1 MGTAVTTRLY
11 GLGTATPPHS
21 AAQADVGAFMARVV
35 AAAAERRRG
44 AAEDG
49 ESSGDIT
56 GAANGARPPRSARL
70 IRRLYAES
78 GIARRHSVL
87 ADYTCDDPA
96 AFAFFPAN
104 WALDPFPTTA
114 ERMVVYRESSVDLGA
129 EAARRALA
137 DASIAP
143 GDVTHL
149 VISTCTG
156 FFSPGPDVLLL
167 RRLGLQPTVARTV
180 IGFMGCNAAF
190 NGLRT
195 ADDIVRSNA
204 DAVVLQVCVE
214 LCSLHFQR
222 DDTSETLVANC
233 LFADG
238 ASAAVWAADG
248 ARPDGHAS
256 LLGTCSAVHDDSL
269 DQMGWRIG
277 DHGFVMT
284 LTDAVP
290 NTLARAI
297 HPFVRSLLDRSR
309 TGPDRVAG
317 WAIHPGGRR
326 IVEGIGRALEL
337 DEPDLA
343 SAYGVLRDYG
353 NMSSATIF
361 FVLQR
366 ELDRLRTGGAA
377 EGDGSPAERDGVVA
391 PVRHGSVGRD
401 SVGRDAVGRDSV
413 GRDGVGGDIVALG
426 FGPGLSLEGAVL
438 RATP

>member
-1 MGTAVTTRLY
+1 MGTGVTTRLY

-21 AAQADVGAFMARVV
+21 AAQADVGTFMARVV
-35 AAAAERRRG
+35 AAAG
-44 AAEDG
+44 P
-49 ESSGDIT
+49 
-56 GAANGARPPRSARL
+56 ANGNRPVRSARL

-87 ADYTCDDPA
+87 ADYACDDPA
-96 AFAFFPAN
+96 AFTFFPPN

-114 ERMVVYRESSVDLGA
+114 ERMVVYREASVELGA
-129 EAARRALA
+129 RAAQQALA
-137 DASIAP
+137 DASMTAR
-143 GDVTHL
+143 DVTHL

-156 FFSPGPDVLLL
+156 FFAPGPDVLLL
-167 RRLGLQPTVARTV
+167 RRLGLAPNTARTV

-204 DAVVLQVCVE
+204 DAVVLQICVE

-222 DDTSETLVANC
+222 DDASETLIANC

-248 ARPDGHAS
+248 ARPGGHAA
-256 LLGTCSAVHDDSL
+256 LLGTFSTVHDDSL

-290 NTLARAI
+290 DTLARAI
-297 HPFVRSLLDRSR
+297 HPFVQSLLHRSR
-309 TGPDRVAG
+309 TDLDRVAG

-343 SAYGVLRDYG
+343 SAYGVLRDHG
-353 NMSSATIF
+353 NMSSATIL

-366 ELDRLRTGGAA
+366 ELDRLRSGSSDV
-377 EGDGSPAERDGVVA
+377 GDGSPAERLGVVA
-391 PVRHGSVGRD
+391 PVRVGSDGRDIVGR
-401 SVGRDAVGRDSV
+401 
-413 GRDGVGGDIVALG
+413 DIVALG